1 VPAPERARRRRAFG
15 LAAGVLLAGVAAAAA
30 QEAQQLDELERTLA
44 ADRARLEQ
52 LERQQSAIGD
62 EIATL
67 QSELVEQAARAQS
80 LEAKL
85 TGLDGQLAELT
96 NDETAKSVELAMRR
110 QQLDASLAAL
120 GWLAMQ
126 PPATLL
132 LGEGDTSDRV
142 RGATLVTMAVP
153 ALQARALDLKRDLA
167 ALDALRQEIA
177 LRRVELTEETEALG
191 VANARIA
198 ALIEERGALEAA
210 TAKERAAQAER
221 VAALAAEARDLRDL
235 LKKLAAMTPP
245 PEPESEPGDAVQT
258 AAAVPAGV
266 MRDFPDAPGGV
277 TPPAQGALLVRYGE
291 RPGEEPESR
300 GVTLAT
306 RPAAQVV
313 APFDGQVVFQG
324 PFRGYGPILII
335 EHGGGYHSLL
345 AGLGRIDATVGQ
357 WLKQGEPVGQMSPE
371 TGDASPKLYIELRR
385 GGQPVDPA
393 PWLGLTDN

>member
-1 VPAPERARRRRAFG
+1 
-15 LAAGVLLAGVAAAAA
+15 
-30 QEAQQLDELERTLA
+30 
-44 ADRARLEQ
+44 
-52 LERQQSAIGD
+52 
-62 EIATL
+62 
-67 QSELVEQAARAQS
+67 
-80 LEAKL
+80 
-85 TGLDGQLAELT
+85 
-96 NDETAKSVELAMRR
+96 
-110 QQLDASLAAL
+110 
-120 GWLAMQ
+120 
-126 PPATLL
+126 
-132 LGEGDTSDRV
+132 
-142 RGATLVTMAVP
+142 MAVP

-177 LRRVELTEETEALG
+177 LRRAELTEETEALG

-235 LKKLAAMTPP
+235 LKKLAAMAPP
-245 PEPESEPGDAVQT
+245 PKPESEPGDGVQT
-258 AAAVPAGV
+258 AAAAPPAGL
-266 MRDFPDAPGGV
+266 MRDFPDAPGEI

-291 RPGEEPESR
+291 RPGEGPESR
-300 GVTLAT
+300 GITLAT
-306 RPAAQVV
+306 RPSAQVV

-357 WLKQGEPVGQMSPE
+357 WLKQGEPVGQMSPDA
-371 TGDASPKLYIELRR
+371 GGASPKLYVELRR
-385 GGQPVDPA
+385 SGQPVDPA